1 MSTSIMAKKKLVI
14 VGDGACGKTSLL
26 ITFSKDSFPTMYVPT
41 VFENYVTEIEIDGKV
56 IDLALWDTAG
66 QEDYDRLRPLSYP
79 DTDVLLICF
88 SVDNP
93 DSLQNVMEKWG
104 PECSHFCPDVP
115 IVLCGNK
122 IDLRD
127 DPMLV
132 ETLAL
137 INHTPVGFE
146 VGQEVASKINA
157 VAYVECSAL
166 TREGVHNVFETSVRA
181 CMKQKKQSWI
191 SRCMI
196 A

>member
-1 MSTSIMAKKKLVI
+1 M
-14 VGDGACGKTSLL
+14 VGNFTLT
-26 ITFSKDSFPTMYVPT
+26 IFT
-41 VFENYVTEIEIDGKV
+41 
-56 IDLALWDTAG
+56 DTAG

-181 CMKQKKQSWI
+181 CMKVVNSLHIRKNVYFMCNKLQYCDFSLFQQKKQSWI

>member
-1 MSTSIMAKKKLVI
+1 
-14 VGDGACGKTSLL
+14 
-26 ITFSKDSFPTMYVPT
+26 
-41 VFENYVTEIEIDGKV
+41 
-56 IDLALWDTAG
+56 
-66 QEDYDRLRPLSYP
+66 
-79 DTDVLLICF
+79 
-88 SVDNP
+88 
-93 DSLQNVMEKWG
+93 
-104 PECSHFCPDVP
+104 
-115 IVLCGNK
+115 
-122 IDLRD
+122 
-127 DPMLV
+127 MLV

-181 CMKQKKQSWI
+181 CMKVVNSLHIRKNVYFMCNKLQYCDFSLFQQKKQSWI